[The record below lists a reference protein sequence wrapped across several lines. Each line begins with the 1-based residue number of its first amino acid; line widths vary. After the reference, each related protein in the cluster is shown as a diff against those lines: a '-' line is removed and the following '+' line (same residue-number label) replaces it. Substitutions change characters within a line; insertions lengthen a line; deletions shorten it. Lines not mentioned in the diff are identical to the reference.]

1 MIAAEQ
7 LAQLRRGAILV
18 NTARGAVLDE
28 TALLHALESGW
39 LAGAAL
45 DVLRDEFTLGA
56 GAPNALIEYARRHDN
71 LIITPHIGGSTQE
84 SIEKADLFIANK
96 IGEVLS
102 RQKRLTGAQPQSQD
116 KDSW

>member
-1 MIAAEQ
+1 M
-7 LAQLRRGAILV
+7 
-18 NTARGAVLDE
+18 LDE
-28 TALLHALESGW
+28 TALLHALESGR

-56 GAPNALIEYARRHDN
+56 GAPNPLIEYARRHDN

-96 IGEVLS
+96 IGEYLS
-102 RQKRLTGAQPQSQD
+102 NHQAP
-116 KDSW
+116 